1 MLPLRATFAN
11 SMPLYLGSVYLLLF
25 IAAAELKSQLFKSTG
40 QFAWQVASALRDPN
54 PGTLILRGK
63 AAYSHPLIHGQKKL
77 LWATISSRR

>member
-1 MLPLRATFAN
+1 MLSLHASVAN
-11 SMPLYLGSVYLLLF
+11 STSLYLGSVYLLHF
-25 IAAAELKSQLFKSTG
+25 IAAAELKSQLLESTG

-77 LWATISSRR
+77 LWATISLRR